1 MKEAIDM
8 GKKIMVVDDSRMI
21 ALQMQNLLEDTE
33 YEIAAYCRNGEDA
46 LAKYGE
52 IRPDIVTMDIIM
64 PGMDGLETAQALLW
78 AETKLDKHGAG
89 CGRSVLAT
97 VSALCRR
104 EKHF

>member
-1 MKEAIDM
+1 MT
-8 GKKIMVVDDSRMI
+8 KKRV
-21 ALQMQNLLEDTE
+21 LQIL
-33 YEIAAYCRNGEDA
+33 R
-46 LAKYGE
+46 GE
-52 IRPDIVTMDIIM
+52 INRQLSLAMMSDDRVLMRAH
-64 PGMDGLETAQALLW
+64 LETAQALLW